1 MFFDFV
7 FFSFWIFFGKLFAL
21 PSTWKVNRSSIEWK
35 MAAIFFHLL
44 LLLYLLLLF
53 FFLFFNVIFFLIFG
67 RLENG
72 SSRAEKRA
80 NASSF
85 RTIRFDSSSNVSP
98 KKFLF
103 FPFFLFGRFRLEFHQ
118 NFCSSD
124 SFFFILLVFFLFL
137 RDPSTVDFTWPW
149 NAGTT

>member
-124 SFFFILLVFFLFL
+124 SFFLFCSFFFLFL